1 MRVAPRR
8 LDGWEPRRLTEYE
21 RDASGNVVRAVEY
34 LEPEWDDE
42 QVQLMT
48 AYKRFVDD
56 IGPHGHLMSEATSP
70 EADPNNYDSPLRFV
84 AEAPYTDWA
93 RKAQLD
99 REAEWREAAGD
110 KANMNGL
117 IFPVRKVGG

>member
-1 MRVAPRR
+1 MAPRR
-8 LDGWEPRRLTEYE
+8 LDGWEPRVVTVPEYDSE
-21 RDASGNVVRAVEY
+21 RIVRTVEY
-34 LEPEWDDE
+34 REPEWDEE
-42 QVQLMT
+42 QVALMT
-48 AYKRFVDD
+48 AYKRFADD

-70 EADPNNYDSPLRFV
+70 DANPNNYDSPLRFV
-84 AEAPYTDWA
+84 GEAPITDWA

-110 KANMNGL
+110 NANMNGL